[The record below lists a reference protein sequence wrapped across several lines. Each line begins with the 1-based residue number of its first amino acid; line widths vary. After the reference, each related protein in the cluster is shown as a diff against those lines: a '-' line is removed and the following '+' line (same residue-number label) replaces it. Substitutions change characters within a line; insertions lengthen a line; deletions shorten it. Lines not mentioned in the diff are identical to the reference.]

1 MTFRYKDYADSRKE
15 KYLMLP
21 AEEFLRRFVMHV
33 LPKGFT
39 KIRHYGLLASRQRK
53 QRLALSRELL
63 DAMLV
68 FALLPATKKVE
79 PTERPHCARCGGER
93 FTRRVLAKPSV
104 PQAKAN
110 SHDRRNN
117 TS

>member
-1 MTFRYKDYADSRKE
+1 MPGHAIAKKIHNRLCKPLKLRVTIKE
-15 KYLMLP
+15 IGP
-21 AEEFLRRFVMHV
+21 
-33 LPKGFT
+33 
-39 KIRHYGLLASRQRK
+39 ISSRHYGLLASRQRK
-53 QRLALSRELL
+53 PRLALSRELL
-63 DAMLV
+63 DALLV

-93 FTRRVLAKPSV
+93 FTRRVLARPSV
-104 PQAKAN
+104 PQAEAN